1 MCLQDVFLKKTSCEH
16 VLKTEDVLEDVLKMF
31 WRRVK
36 DILKM
41 YWRRLEDVF
50 GRHLANKSWIRLQY
64 VLKVSWKM
72 KNCYSSRRLQEIW
85 KIRNVCWETYSR
97 TASSYIKIKRVL
109 TNQKSNF
116 TPWPLMIRFLWLF
129 WMNIQA
135 ISIKFL
141 ICPNQPFQLITK

>member
-36 DILKM
+36 DILKV

-72 KNCYSSRRLQEIW
+72 KNCYASRRLQEIR
-85 KIRNVCWETYSR
+85 KIRNVCWENLLQNCKQLYQDKTCFNQS
-97 TASSYIKIKRVL
+97 KIKFYTMATHDSFSLTFLNEYSGHFNQVL
-109 TNQKSNF
+109 YLS
-116 TPWPLMIRFLWLF
+116 
-129 WMNIQA
+129 
-135 ISIKFL
+135 
-141 ICPNQPFQLITK
+141 